1 MTEHGTKQSKTSG
14 LPRFLLAFLLALPGL
29 AGAVAAKSK
38 APAAPVHVKVLAFN
52 DLHGRLSKD
61 AQQKIHGRPVG
72 SAAVLAA
79 CLKAAA
85 AGMEDRTLLV
95 EAGDLV
101 GASPAVCAL
110 LREEPAFL
118 FLNLLADADCT
129 PANRMGPDCN
139 LVGTVGN
146 HEFDK
151 GVKAMLRLVN
161 GGDAGE
167 GMSLDAPY
175 PGARFPVVCCNVV
188 DARSRKTIL
197 PPHVV
202 KRLGGV
208 SIGIVGA
215 VTKTTPNELLKARV
229 AGLDFLDEADAVNR
243 AVKLLRKRGVRGI
256 VVLLHQGGNQ
266 EPYDGPTDPARS
278 GVQGKEILDIVSRL
292 DAEVDVVISGHTH
305 AFSNALLTN
314 AGGRPVLLTQA
325 FSYGRAFA
333 EIDLSVDPRTRDIVA
348 KTATLRYTYAD
359 EGPGM
364 TPDPEVAAFVARAE
378 EKVRPITGRLVGKAT
393 GLPIQKKEIFAGE
406 SALGDLIADAHR
418 AAGKTDFAFTNPTGI
433 RADLVHADVT
443 WGDLFATQPFQNAL
457 VRMELTGEEIGRVLR
472 QQWGSQYGYESL
484 QVSGLRYAWRETDD
498 PAGRIVEVRDAAG
511 NPLDPSRTYTVT
523 VNEFLAQGG
532 NGFNVFRDLGRNREL
547 VRDASG
553 GEIRD
558 VDALADYI
566 RNDLKGAVAIPA
578 DFGQRVR
585 KEP

>member
-1 MTEHGTKQSKTSG
+1 MIEYGTKRKNASGTS
-14 LPRFLLAFLLALPGL
+14 RILLAFLLALPGL
-29 AGAVAAKSK
+29 AGAAAAKGK
-38 APAAPVHVKVLAFN
+38 AAAAPVHVKILAFN

-61 AQQKIHGRPVG
+61 AQQKINGRSVG
-72 SAAVLAA
+72 SAAVLTAW
-79 CLKAAA
+79 LKAAA
-85 AGMEDRTLLV
+85 AGMEGRTLLV

-118 FLNLLADADCT
+118 FLNLLADADCSH
-129 PANRMGPDCN
+129 ANRMNPDCN

-151 GVKAMLRLVN
+151 GVAAMLRLVN
-161 GGDAGE
+161 GGDGGE
-167 GMSLDAPY
+167 GMSFETPY

-188 DARSRKTIL
+188 DARTRKTIL
-197 PPHVV
+197 PTHVV

-229 AGLDFLDEADAVNR
+229 TGLEFLDEAEAVNR
-243 AVKLLRKRGVRGI
+243 AVKLLRKRGIRGI

-266 EPYDGPTDPARS
+266 EPYDGPTDPSRK
-278 GVQGKEILDIVSRL
+278 GLQGKEILDIVSRL
-292 DAEVDVVISGHTH
+292 DAEVDVVVTGHTH
-305 AFSNALLTN
+305 AFTNALLNN

-359 EGPGM
+359 EGPG
-364 TPDPEVAAFVARAE
+364 TSPDPDVAAFVARAE
-378 EKVRPITGRLVGKAT
+378 EKVKPLTGRRVGTAT
-393 GLPIQKKEIFAGE
+393 DLPIRKKEIFAGE
-406 SALGDLIADAHR
+406 SALGDLITDAHR
-418 AAGKTDFAFTNPTGI
+418 AAGGTDFAFTNPTGI
-433 RADLVHADVT
+433 RADLIHADVT
-443 WGDLFATQPFQNAL
+443 WGDLFGTQPFQNAL
-457 VRMELTGEEIGRVLR
+457 VRMELTGEEILGVLR

-484 QVSGLRYAWRETDD
+484 QVSGLRYVWRETPD
-498 PAGRIVEVRDAAG
+498 PAGRIVEVRDTAG
-511 NPLDPSRTYTVT
+511 TALDPQRTYTVT

-532 NGFNVFRDLGRNREL
+532 NGFTVFRDRGRNREL

-553 GEIRD
+553 RETRD

-566 RNDLKGAVAIPA
+566 RNDLKGVVATPA
-578 DFGQRVR
+578 DFGLRVR